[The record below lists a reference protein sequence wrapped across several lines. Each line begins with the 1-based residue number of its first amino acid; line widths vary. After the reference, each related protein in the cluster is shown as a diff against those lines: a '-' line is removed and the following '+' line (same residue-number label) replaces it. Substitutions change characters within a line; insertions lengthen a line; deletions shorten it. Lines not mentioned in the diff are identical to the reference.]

1 MIQDILDLVKNN
13 SGIELR
19 RFNKVDRCVLT
30 CWMVKED
37 KLYIKVY
44 QNSKYYRYK
53 CVDKSSCSLFR
64 K

>member
-1 MIQDILDLVKNN
+1 MIQDILDLIKNN

-44 QNSKYYRYK
+44 QNSKYYM
-53 CVDKSSCSLFR
+53 CS
-64 K
+64 